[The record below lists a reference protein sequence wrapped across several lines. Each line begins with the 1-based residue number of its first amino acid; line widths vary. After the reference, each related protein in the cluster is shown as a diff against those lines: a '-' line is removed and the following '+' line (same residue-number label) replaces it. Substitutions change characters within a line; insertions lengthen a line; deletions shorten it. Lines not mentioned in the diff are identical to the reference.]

1 MRARYVTAALLL
13 CAAVRLLAS
22 GDQPDHLF
30 PVRRENGESG
40 QYRRL
45 IYKHLLVTP
54 AQFGRMIY
62 EPGFYEPE
70 WAVSV
75 YTVGQSHRI
84 TVTKSRRSIWI
95 ACAGDREERPQYNP
109 IRTTRKDVL
118 ISAELALGVQR
129 AWATM
134 LSRTRLEE
142 DRFIFMDAPTVEF
155 TLGSKRGEITPPRK
169 GLTMEMFEIG
179 EALAKLCDISPEQRT
194 TEEKKLIRRLAAFER
209 KARRPNQAL
218 EPTASRSDV

>member
-1 MRARYVTAALLL
+1 MNPRAYVATAALLF
-13 CAAVRLLAS
+13 CAATGLVAS
-22 GDQPDHLF
+22 GDQPDHLV
-30 PVRRENGESG
+30 PLRHDVGESAE
-40 QYRRL
+40 YRRL

-75 YTVGQSHRI
+75 FVADHSHRI

-95 ACAGDREERPQYNP
+95 ALAGDKDERPRYKP
-109 IRTTRKDVL
+109 IRTSRKDVV
-118 ISAELALGVQR
+118 ISGELALGVQR

-134 LSRTRLEE
+134 LSRTRPEE
-142 DRFIFMDAPTVEF
+142 ERFIFMDAPTVEF
-155 TLGSKRGEITPPRK
+155 TLGSQRGEITPPRK

-179 EALAKLCDISPEQRT
+179 GALAKLCDMSPEQRT

-209 KARRPNQAL
+209 KARGA
-218 EPTASRSDV
+218 

>member
-1 MRARYVTAALLL
+1 MPRHPAVAYLFLVRPMRARHVTAALLF
-13 CAAVRLLAS
+13 CAAGRLLAS
-22 GDQPDHLF
+22 GDQPDHLV

-62 EPGFYEPE
+62 EPE
-70 WAVSV
+70 WAVSL
-75 YTVGQSHRI
+75 YAVGQSHRI

-95 ACAGDREERPQYNP
+95 ALAGDKDERPRYNP
-109 IRTTRKDVL
+109 IRTSRKDVL
-118 ISAELALGVQR
+118 ISAELALAVQR

-134 LSRTRLEE
+134 LSRTRPEE

-155 TLGSKRGEITPPRK
+155 TLGSRRGEITPPRK
-169 GLTMEMFEIG
+169 GLTIEMFEIG
-179 EALAKLCDISPEQRT
+179 EALAKLCDIPTAQRPA
-194 TEEKKLIRRLAAFER
+194 EEKKLIRRLASFEQKAR
-209 KARRPNQAL
+209 KA
-218 EPTASRSDV
+218 